1 MTTSQTDPFAWW
13 QQWMKQAPSLPLP
26 GFALP
31 TLDLD
36 ELDRRI
42 REYRTVEGW
51 LQMNLSSVQMMRQ
64 SLEMQ
69 RAAVAAWQEMN
80 QNWQKGVETA
90 ATAPEPAPS
99 TGGATEAP
107 PSNAAHP
114 PHPSEK
120 SSTESPAAP
129 LPNPFEWMKAWW
141 ESAQQGAAS
150 AFAAASSSP
159 GGGAAQAPS
168 PAATESGSGDTPP
181 PAGEKEESPEKP
193 SRKKR
198 TKAPRAPQ
206 GGAEENR
213 SPGRKG

>member
-80 QNWQKGVETA
+80 QIT
-90 ATAPEPAPS
+90 
-99 TGGATEAP
+99 P
-107 PSNAAHP
+107 PQ
-114 PHPSEK
+114 PSEK
-120 SSTESPAAP
+120 SGAESPAAP

-159 GGGAAQAPS
+159 GGGAAQVPS
-168 PAATESGSGDTPP
+168 PAATESGSGDTSP
-181 PAGEKEESPEKP
+181 PAGEKGESPEKP

-198 TKAPRAPQ
+198 TKGPRAPQ

>member
-51 LQMNLSSVQMMRQ
+51 LQMNLSSLQMMRQ

-80 QNWQKGVETA
+80 QIT
-90 ATAPEPAPS
+90 
-99 TGGATEAP
+99 
-107 PSNAAHP
+107 P

-120 SSTESPAAP
+120 SSAESPATP

-141 ESAQQGAAS
+141 ESAQQGAAT
-150 AFAAASSSP
+150 ALAVASSSSES
-159 GGGAAQAPS
+159 GAAQAPS
-168 PAATESGSGDTPP
+168 PTATERRSADTHP
-181 PAGEKEESPEKP
+181 PAGEKWGSPEKP
-193 SRKKR
+193 SLEKGA
-198 TKAPRAPQ
+198 KAPRAPQ
-206 GGAEENR
+206 GGTGENR
-213 SPGRKG
+213 SPRRKG